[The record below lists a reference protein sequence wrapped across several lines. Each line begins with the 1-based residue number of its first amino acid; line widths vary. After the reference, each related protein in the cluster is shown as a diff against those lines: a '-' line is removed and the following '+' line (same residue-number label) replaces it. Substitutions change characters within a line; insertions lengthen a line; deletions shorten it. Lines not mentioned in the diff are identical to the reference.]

1 MVRRLIAEV
10 IGNQQLLTLPRT
22 ASERD
27 AARAMRER
35 HVGSVLIAAADRLE
49 GIFTERDMVF
59 RVVAEGRDPDATA
72 LADVM
77 TADPDVL
84 PPQASALDALRRMQD
99 GGYRHLPIVDRGRLV
114 GIVSRRDFQGEE
126 KARLDEESGLWE
138 KIG

>member
-22 ASERD
+22 ASVRD
-27 AARAMRER
+27 AARVMRER
-35 HVGSVLIAAADRLE
+35 HVGSVLIAATDRLE

>member
-1 MVRRLIAEV
+1 
-10 IGNQQLLTLPRT
+10 
-22 ASERD
+22 
-27 AARAMRER
+27 MRER